1 MQLANQTFYLAI
13 FIALVA
19 LMARFLAGRDHDHD
33 RNQYRE
39 IYWPAGLSFLAASM
53 LGYAIA
59 PWGGKIILALA
70 NIFLI
75 AGVANI
81 SLLFCLWNKSLTQS
95 SKLFAIVLFVTASV
109 VDICLH
115 FFGAPQ
121 DRIHLLNIVL
131 GIFCLWQISVLS
143 QLHKKDNAYQIKLL
157 LIVEVI
163 QFGSR
168 ISRSLITFSDVDYFG
183 GFYQEDGWAFLM
195 RMVSILALVATCIL
209 ITNYYLEKAMHE
221 YRRSSRAIEDGMLK
235 SLNAL
240 SMVRDNE
247 TGNHILRTKNYV
259 RALAER
265 LKASGVYED
274 QLSEKEIDYIVQAA
288 PLHDI
293 GKVGIPDTILKKPGS
308 LTDEEWQIMKTH
320 AGLGQEVLTA
330 AKLKDTKHTH
340 VLDAAIQIAGC
351 HHEAW
356 DGSGYPRGLKGEE
369 IPLAARL
376 MSLADTYDA
385 LVNER
390 VYKKQWSHDE
400 ACAEIAS
407 LKGKRFDPL
416 VVEAFMQEKENFLR
430 ISARYS
436 DVP

>member
-13 FIALVA
+13 FIVLVA
-19 LMARFLAGRDHDHD
+19 LMARFLASKDHD
-33 RNQYRE
+33 RAQFSA

-53 LGYAIA
+53 FGYATA
-59 PWGGKIILALA
+59 PWGGKIVLTLA
-70 NIFLI
+70 NIFLV

-81 SLLFCLWNKSLTQS
+81 SLLFCLWNKSLTQT
-95 SKLFAIVLFVTASV
+95 SKLTAIVLFCIALVTDVSLLV
-109 VDICLH
+109 
-115 FFGAPQ
+115 FGTPQ
-121 DRIHLLNIVL
+121 DRIHLMNIVL
-131 GIFCLWQISVLS
+131 GIFGLWQISVLS
-143 QLHKKDNAYQIKLL
+143 QIHKKDNAYQIKLL
-157 LIVEVI
+157 LLAEVI
-163 QFGSR
+163 EFGTR
-168 ISRSLITFSDVDYFG
+168 VGRSLLTLGDLDYLG

-195 RMVSILALVATCIL
+195 RMVSILALATICIL
-209 ITNYYLEKAMHE
+209 ITNYYLEKVLHE
-221 YRRSSRAIEDGMLK
+221 YRRSFWAIEDGMLN

-274 QLSEKEIDYIVQAA
+274 QLSEKAIDYIVKAA

-320 AGLGQEVLTA
+320 AGLGRDVLTA
-330 AKLKDTKHTH
+330 AKLKDAKHTH

-356 DGSGYPRGLKGEE
+356 DGSGYPQRLKGEE

-390 VYKKQWSHDE
+390 VYKKEWTHDE
-400 ACAEIAS
+400 ACAEITS

-430 ISARYS
+430 ISKMYS
-436 DVP
+436 DAP

>member
-13 FIALVA
+13 FIILVG
-19 LMARFLAGRDHDHD
+19 LMARFLASKEDD
-33 RNQYRE
+33 RAHFRTM
-39 IYWPAGLSFLAASM
+39 YWPAGLSCLAASM
-53 LGYAIA
+53 LGYATA
-59 PWGGKIILALA
+59 PWGGKIVLAFA
-70 NIFLI
+70 NIFLV

-81 SLLFCLWNKSLTQS
+81 SLLFCYWNKSLTRA
-95 SKLFAIVLFVTASV
+95 SKLTAVFLFATASV
-109 VDICLH
+109 MDIALQ
-115 FFGAPQ
+115 FFGTPQ
-121 DRIHLLNIVL
+121 DRIHLMNVVL
-131 GIFCLWQISVLS
+131 GVFCIWQISVLS
-143 QLHKKDNAYQIKLL
+143 QLHKKENAYQIKLL
-157 LIVEVI
+157 LVVEVI
-163 QFGSR
+163 QFGAR
-168 ISRSLITFSDVDYFG
+168 VGRSLLMFGEVEYIG
-183 GFYQEDGWAFLM
+183 GFYQEGGWAFVM
-195 RMVSILALVATCIL
+195 RMVSILALATICIL
-209 ITNYYLEKAMHE
+209 ITNYYLEKVLHE
-221 YRRSSRAIEDGMLK
+221 YRRSSWAIEDGMLN

-259 RALAER
+259 RSLAER

-274 QLSEKEIDYIVQAA
+274 QLSKKAIDYIVKAA

-308 LTDEEWQIMKTH
+308 LSDDEWQIMKTH
-320 AGLGQEVLTA
+320 TGLGRDVLTA
-330 AKLKDTKHTH
+330 AKLKDAKHTH

-356 DGSGYPRGLKGEE
+356 DGSGCPQGLKGEE

-390 VYKKQWSHDE
+390 VYKREWSHDE

-430 ISARYS
+430 ISEMYS
-436 DVP
+436 DAP

>member
-1 MQLANQTFYLAI
+1 MQLANQTFYIAI
-13 FIALVA
+13 FIVLVG
-19 LMARFLAGRDHDHD
+19 LMARFLASKDDD
-33 RNQYRE
+33 RAHFKS
-39 IYWPAGLSFLAASM
+39 IYWPAGLSFLAVSM

-59 PWGGKIILALA
+59 PWGGKGVLALA
-70 NIFLI
+70 NIFLV
-75 AGVANI
+75 AGAANI
-81 SLLFCLWNKSLTQS
+81 SLLFCYWNKSLTQS
-95 SKLFAIVLFVTASV
+95 NRVLAIVLFATASV
-109 VDICLH
+109 ADISLQ
-115 FFGAPQ
+115 FFGTPQ
-121 DRIHLLNIVL
+121 DRIHLMNIVL
-131 GIFCLWQISVLS
+131 GIFCIWQIAVLS
-143 QLHKKDNAYQIKLL
+143 QLHKKDGAYQIKLL
-157 LIVEVI
+157 IMVEVI
-163 QFGSR
+163 QFGAR
-168 ISRSLITFSDVDYFG
+168 VSRSLLTLGESELFE
-183 GFYQEDGWAFLM
+183 GFYQEGGWAFAM
-195 RMVSILALVATCIL
+195 RIVSILALATICIL
-209 ITNYYLEKAMHE
+209 ITNYYLEKVLHE
-221 YRRSSRAIEDGMLK
+221 YRRSSWAIEDGMLN

-265 LKASGVYED
+265 LKATGVYED
-274 QLSEKEIDYIVQAA
+274 QLSEKAIDYIVKAA

-320 AGLGQEVLTA
+320 AGLGRDVLTA
-330 AKLKDTKHTH
+330 AKLKDAKHTH

-356 DGSGYPRGLKGEE
+356 DGSGYPQGLKGEE

-390 VYKKQWSHDE
+390 VYKKEWSHDE
-400 ACAEIAS
+400 ACAEITS

-416 VVEAFMQEKENFLR
+416 VVEAFIQEKENFLR
-430 ISARYS
+430 ISEMYS
-436 DVP
+436 DAP

>member
-13 FIALVA
+13 FIVLVA
-19 LMARFLAGRDHDHD
+19 LMARFLASKDHD
-33 RNQYRE
+33 RAQFSV

-53 LGYAIA
+53 LGYATA
-59 PWGGKIILALA
+59 PWGGKIVLALA
-70 NIFLI
+70 NIFLV

-81 SLLFCLWNKSLTQS
+81 SLLFCFWNKSLTQA
-95 SKLFAIVLFVTASV
+95 SKLTTIVLFSIALVADVSLL
-109 VDICLH
+109 I
-115 FFGAPQ
+115 FGTPQ
-121 DRIHLLNIVL
+121 DRIHLMNTVL
-131 GIFCLWQISVLS
+131 GMFGLWQISVLS
-143 QLHKKDNAYQIKLL
+143 QIHKKDNAYQIKLL

-163 QFGSR
+163 EFGTR
-168 ISRSLITFSDVDYFG
+168 VGRSLLTLGDLEYLG

-195 RMVSILALVATCIL
+195 RIVSILALATICIL
-209 ITNYYLEKAMHE
+209 ITNYYLEKVLHE
-221 YRRSSRAIEDGMLK
+221 YRRSSWAIEDGMLK

-274 QLSEKEIDYIVQAA
+274 QLSKKAIDYIVKAA

-293 GKVGIPDTILKKPGS
+293 GKVGIPDSILKKPGS
-308 LTDEEWQIMKTH
+308 LTDEEWQTMKTH
-320 AGLGQEVLTA
+320 AGLGRDVLTA
-330 AKLKDTKHTH
+330 AKLKDAKHTH

-356 DGSGYPRGLKGEE
+356 DGSGYPQGLKGEE

-390 VYKKQWSHDE
+390 VYKKGWTHDE

-430 ISARYS
+430 ISEMYS
-436 DVP
+436 DAP